1 MADASSSG
9 EGIEENPIETAIS
22 RGASLSEPAEAS
34 ISRKRK
40 VIVNHGK
47 YKASREQK
55 NLNSKTSVWD
65 RIRDHPGQH
74 LEYVRGQ
81 LKCNACHEILAQKK
95 STVDRHM
102 KSKKHL
108 AGIARI
114 TADRKE
120 SQTIFQCLQRQ
131 DKQENASGT
140 TLPANLRLFR
150 FEVVETLLL
159 AGIPISKVDILRPL
173 LEKYGQRLTSS
184 SHMND
189 LIPVV
194 LDKEKEKLK
203 AELNIVREASIIFDG
218 TARLG
223 EALAI
228 VVRYVQ
234 QDFRPTQR
242 LLRLEVLAKPL
253 KGNELAQRLMT
264 CMAVVNRSQNTRIF
278 HFPLRNNVKIS
289 KYAPILTFQI
299 TLSLQV
305 NFHLALR
312 QQRKK
317 FQIFSKPDFHFPPRI
332 KAEISEYA
340 SNYAVSNYA

>member
-1 MADASSSG
+1 
-9 EGIEENPIETAIS
+9 
-22 RGASLSEPAEAS
+22 
-34 ISRKRK
+34 
-40 VIVNHGK
+40 
-47 YKASREQK
+47 
-55 NLNSKTSVWD
+55 
-65 RIRDHPGQH
+65 
-74 LEYVRGQ
+74 
-81 LKCNACHEILAQKK
+81 
-95 STVDRHM
+95 M

-234 QDFRPTQR
+234 QDFRPSQR

-264 CMAVVNRSQNTRIF
+264 CMAV
-278 HFPLRNNVKIS
+278 NNS
-289 KYAPILTFQI
+289 F
-299 TLSLQV
+299 
-305 NFHLALR
+305 
-312 QQRKK
+312 
-317 FQIFSKPDFHFPPRI
+317 KPDMILAAMRDGASVNGNAI
-332 KAEISEYA
+332 KQLLFFYP
-340 SNYAVSNYA
+340 NGYHLLLPYYQ